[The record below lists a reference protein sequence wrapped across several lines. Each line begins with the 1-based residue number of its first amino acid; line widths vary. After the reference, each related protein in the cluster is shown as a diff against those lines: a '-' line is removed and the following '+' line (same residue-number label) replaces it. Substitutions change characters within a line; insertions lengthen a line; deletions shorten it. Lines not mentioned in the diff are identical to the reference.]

1 MKHLTAG
8 QRYEI
13 RALLH
18 VGKTKTE
25 IASVIGVHKST
36 ITRELRRNSY
46 LGLKSYY
53 PSYAQRKAEERRRR
67 RAYNFKKTIPKTVFE
82 TARRLLEEDFS
93 PEQIVGYCRRE
104 GIRMCSHERLY
115 QWIWE
120 DKRMGGNLYTHLRS
134 RGRRY
139 RKRGS
144 TYNSRRLIPNRI
156 DISERPEIVNRKE
169 RLGDYEIDTIV
180 GASHDQHILT
190 VVDRV
195 GGRLWMKRLRTPT
208 AKATSDAL
216 IDILAPLAKD
226 GLGHTL
232 TADNGL
238 LFADH
243 ERVTIDTGILVFF
256 ARPYHSW
263 ERGCNENTNGLVR
276 QYIPKGTNFDTL
288 SDEYIQYVQE
298 KLNRRPRKRLNFL
311 SPVQYYDLVLTH
323 P

>member
-46 LGLKSYY
+46 MGLKCYY
-53 PSYAQRKAEERRRR
+53 PAYAHRKAEERRRR
-67 RAYNFKKTIPKTVFE
+67 RACNFKKTIPKSVFE

-120 DKRMGGNLYTHLRS
+120 DKRMGGDLHTHLRC

-144 TYNSRRLIPNRI
+144 IYNSRRLIPNRI

-180 GASHDQHILT
+180 GASHNQHILT

-195 GGRLWMKRLRTPT
+195 GGRLWMKRLRIPT
-208 AKATSDAL
+208 AKATSEAL
-216 IDILAPLAKD
+216 IEILAPLAKH
-226 GLGHTL
+226 GLAHTI
-232 TADNGL
+232 TADNGV
-238 LFADH
+238 LFVDH
-243 ERVTIDTGILVFF
+243 ERVTNETGIPVYF

-263 ERGCNENTNGLVR
+263 ERGCNENTNGLIR
-276 QYIPKGTNFDTL
+276 QYIPKGTDFDTL

-311 SPVQYYDLVLTH
+311 SPVQYYDLILTH